1 VQTAIKA
8 AIVPLQDRIDEYVVD
23 YDDLPSYGIRYSK
36 KHVWRLI
43 REGKFPKALPNMG
56 TMKFTHGAIIK
67 HVRKLQQTANKK

>member
-1 VQTAIKA
+1 VQTAVKA
-8 AIVPLQDRIDEYVVD
+8 VPVALQDRIDEYVVD
-23 YDDLPSYGIRYSK
+23 YVDLPSYGIKYSK

-67 HVRKLQQTANKK
+67 HVCKLQQTADKK